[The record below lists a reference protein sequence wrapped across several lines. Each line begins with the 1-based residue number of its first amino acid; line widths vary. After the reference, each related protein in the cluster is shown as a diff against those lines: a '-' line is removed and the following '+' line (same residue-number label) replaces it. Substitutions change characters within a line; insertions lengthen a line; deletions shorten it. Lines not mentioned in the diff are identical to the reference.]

1 METLT
6 SIKDILHE
14 ANARMLKSEE
24 AIKRE
29 FQALRTGRA
38 SVALVEGI
46 HVNYYNAL
54 TPLKQLASIS
64 TPEPRQILI
73 QPWDV
78 SQIASVVKGIQEANL
93 GLNPISEGKII
104 RITVPELTNERR
116 TEVMKVARKYAEE
129 SRVSIRASRKEANDA
144 IKRLEKDGTA
154 AEDESHKA
162 HDEVQKATDKHI
174 KNVDELLKHKE
185 EEINQV

>member
-1 METLT
+1 METLN
-6 SIKDILHE
+6 SIKEILHE
-14 ANARMLKSEE
+14 ANLRMLKSED
-24 AIKRE
+24 ALKHE

-38 SVALVEGI
+38 STALVEGVQV
-46 HVNYYNAL
+46 HYYSSL

-64 TPEPRQILI
+64 TPEPRQILV

-78 SQIASVVKGIQEANL
+78 SQMASVVKGIQEANL
-93 GLNPISEGKII
+93 GLNPVVEGKVI

-116 TEVMKVARKYAEE
+116 AEVTKVAHKYAEE

-144 IKRLEKDGTA
+144 IKRLEKAGIA
-154 AEDESHKA
+154 SEDESRRA

-185 EEINQV
+185 EEINLV